1 MIFTWEFVQEQKI
14 KFLLGYSCHSVFILK
29 FIKRKLVGLS
39 PIIVLKMML
48 KIPFPI
54 LNNFPSVLV
63 YFVSLRKFNIA
74 QQLVKS

>member
-1 MIFTWEFVQEQKI
+1 MIFTWKFVQEQKI
-14 KFLLGYSCHSVFILK
+14 KFILGYSCHSEFILK

-63 YFVSLRKFNIA
+63 NFVSLRKFNIA